1 MSAAGPLLT
10 IAIPTYNRAGYL
22 RKNIAQLHSELRD
35 LPDGLVELI
44 VSDNCSPDETPRV
57 VEDAIAGG
65 LNIRYVR
72 NEKNLGWGP
81 NFAQSYEMA
90 SGKFVLL
97 FSDDD
102 LLLDGSVKEL
112 ICRLSQ
118 ADYGVVVL
126 GAYGYDDDFRAEYP
140 GNHGREFEFTESN
153 AFFKKVGPRI
163 TLTSACVI
171 NKSVIPGKSLTAYA
185 NGDLASL
192 PLVLSAAIAA
202 QRNLLITRYMIAVKR
217 LNSSNYDYAKAFV
230 QELWSTYEDHAG
242 PGLTSGTIRSIQRSM
257 LRSFYPFYAFQFRY
271 TQRDG
276 LESMQR
282 HFTERFRGYPA
293 YWFWIAP
300 TLYLPRPAAV
310 AWGAATMAVGR
321 IMGGELRRGV
331 AFAMSKAKS
340 AVKKK
345 LTLST

>member
-1 MSAAGPLLT
+1 MPPSGPLLT

-22 RKNIAQLHSELRD
+22 RQNLAQLQSQLLD
-35 LPDGLVELI
+35 LPKGIIELI
-44 VSDNCSPDETPRV
+44 VSDNCSPDDTQQV
-57 VEDAIAGG
+57 VEDAIAAGMA
-65 LNIRYVR
+65 IRYVR

-112 ICRLSQ
+112 VGRLSQ

-126 GAYGYDDDFRAEYP
+126 GAYGYDSDFRAEYP
-140 GNHGREFEFTESN
+140 GTYGREFEFAESN

-171 NKSVIPGKSLTAYA
+171 NKSAIPGKSLTAYA
-185 NGDLASL
+185 SGDLASL

-230 QELWSTYEDHAG
+230 
-242 PGLTSGTIRSIQRSM
+242 
-257 LRSFYPFYAFQFRY
+257 
-271 TQRDG
+271 
-276 LESMQR
+276 
-282 HFTERFRGYPA
+282 
-293 YWFWIAP
+293 
-300 TLYLPRPAAV
+300 
-310 AWGAATMAVGR
+310 
-321 IMGGELRRGV
+321 
-331 AFAMSKAKS
+331 K
-340 AVKKK
+340 
-345 LTLST
+345 